1 MIQYKAEEVGIK
13 TIFVEES
20 YTSQTCAVCGNVNKS
35 NRKYRGLYVCSCKNV
50 LNADVN
56 GAINILKR
64 VVPIPLMDRD
74 RGSLDNPV
82 RVVVNYSN

>member
-1 MIQYKAEEVGIK
+1 
-13 TIFVEES
+13 
-20 YTSQTCAVCGNVNKS
+20 
-35 NRKYRGLYVCSCKNV
+35 V